1 MRRRPGPPK
10 QFPHQ
15 ISLALDDDSYEFI
28 TRMADCFGVKPQDVA
43 RGAIQKAIEHFDQG
57 VEQMVRRVIAETDA
71 EVLRGREQ
79 RED

>member
-1 MRRRPGPPK
+1 MARPGPPK

-15 ISLALDDDSYEFI
+15 IKLSLDDDSHEFL
-28 TRMADCFGVKPQDVA
+28 TRMAEFFGVKPQDIA
-43 RGAIQKAIEHFDQG
+43 RGAIQKSIEHFDRS

-71 EVLRGREQ
+71 EAAAK